1 MNTTDSE
8 KQNVLIPTSLLM
20 SEFQLRNISF
30 AGWEVEWEPI
40 SNFYCQSRFTSLE
53 SCDDGRECL
62 TDNNAGTCQLF
73 CQNYERNLSIVQGQW
88 DECAYPYGFRIATKL
103 SSEQQVIIA
112 IIFLLA
118 AIFVICAYYF
128 IRNMFIQTKIT
139 PHDNSKRNKSIGNEL
154 TFNRSIPAEF
164 TSDISLYPYGK
175 DDNPRSGKQEPLT
188 STKKQEKDNQPSI
201 DITSKDLYCVPVV
214 LSVK

>member
-1 MNTTDSE
+1 MNKTDGE
-8 KQNVLIPTSLLM
+8 KENVLIPTSLLK

-30 AGWEVEWEPI
+30 SDWELEWESI
-40 SNFYCQSRFTSLE
+40 LNFYCQSRFTSSV

-62 TDNNAGTCQLF
+62 TDSDAATCQLF

-88 DECAYPYGFRIATKL
+88 DECEYPYGFRIATKL

-112 IIFLLA
+112 IMFLLA
-118 AIFVICAYYF
+118 VIFVICAYYF

-139 PHDNSKRNKSIGNEL
+139 PHDNSKRNKTSGSEL

-164 TSDISLYPYGK
+164 TSDITLYPYEK
-175 DDNPRSGKQEPLT
+175 DDNPRSGKQTIHEFL
-188 STKKQEKDNQPSI
+188 
-201 DITSKDLYCVPVV
+201 
-214 LSVK
+214 

>member
-8 KQNVLIPTSLLM
+8 KQNVLIPTSLLR

-30 AGWEVEWEPI
+30 ADWEVEWEPI

-53 SCDDGRECL
+53 SCDDGSECL
-62 TDNNAGTCQLF
+62 TDNDAGTCQLF
-73 CQNYERNLSIVQGQW
+73 CQNYERNLSIIQGQW
-88 DECAYPYGFRIATKL
+88 DECEYPYGFTIATKL

-118 AIFVICAYYF
+118 VIFVICAYYF
-128 IRNMFIQTKIT
+128 IRNMFIQSKIT
-139 PHDNSKRNKSIGNEL
+139 PHDNSKQNRTSGNEL

-164 TSDISLYPYGK
+164 TSEITRSPCGK
-175 DDNPRSGKQEPLT
+175 EDSPWNGKQDTPT
-188 STKKQEKDNQPSI
+188 PRKKPAKHNPSSI
-201 DITSKDLYCVPVV
+201 DITQKDLYCVPVV